1 MAGRPSIIIH
11 SDKPEPALAV
21 LAERHPDLQ
30 VTACDSYGGLADMIA
45 STGAE
50 VVYSVRFSGTPLFPR
65 RALLESP
72 TVRWVSVGGSG
83 TDHLLPWD
91 TAKVTVTNAAG
102 VAADMMAEYALGAML
117 SFSLGL
123 PGFARDQRTR
133 RWSAGRVEPI
143 EGRTLLILGLGR
155 TGQAVARRAKAM
167 GMVTLGARARPIPTA
182 DVDEVH
188 GIGDLPELW
197 ARADFIVC
205 CVPLL
210 ETTRGLVNAQAF
222 AAMKPT
228 AVLIDV
234 SRGGVVEEA
243 ALVEA
248 LEGCRLKGAAL
259 DVFAT
264 EPLPAD
270 HPLWGYDN
278 VIITP
283 HCSSVYDGWD
293 VKSVRMFAENLTRY
307 RRGEPLENVVDPT
320 RGY

>member
-1 MAGRPSIIIH
+1 MTGRPSIIVH

-21 LAERHPDLQ
+21 LAESHPDLQ
-30 VTACDSYGGLADMIA
+30 VAACDSYGGLAEMIA
-45 STGAE
+45 DTGAE
-50 VVYSVRFSGTPLFPR
+50 IVYSVRFSGTPLFPR
-65 RALLESP
+65 RALLESS

-91 TAKVTVTNAAG
+91 PSKVTVTNAAG

-123 PGFARDQRTR
+123 PGFARDQRAR
-133 RWSAGRVEPI
+133 RWTAGRVEPI

-167 GMVTLGARARPIPTA
+167 GMVTLGARARPGPTPN
-182 DVDEVH
+182 VDEVH
-188 GIGDLPELW
+188 RIGDMPELW

-210 ETTRGLVNAQAF
+210 ETTRGLVDRQAF
-222 AAMKPT
+222 SAMKPT

-248 LEGCRLKGAAL
+248 LEARRLRGAAL

-293 VKSVRMFAENLTRY
+293 VKSVRMFAENLARY

>member
-1 MAGRPSIIIH
+1 MAVCPSIIVH
-11 SDKPEPALAV
+11 SDRPEPALAV
-21 LAERHPDLQ
+21 LAERHPDLR
-30 VTACDSYGGLADMIA
+30 VAACDSYDGLADMIA
-45 STGAE
+45 GTGAE
-50 VVYSVRFSGTPLFPR
+50 VVYSVRFSGAPLFPR
-65 RALLESP
+65 RALLESA

-91 TAKVTVTNAAG
+91 PTKLTVTNAAG
-102 VAADMMAEYALGAML
+102 VAADMMAEYVLGAML
-117 SFSLGL
+117 AFSLGL
-123 PGFARDQRTR
+123 PGFARDQRAR
-133 RWSAGRVEPI
+133 RWAARSVAPI
-143 EGRTLLILGLGR
+143 EGRTLVILGLGR
-155 TGQAVARRAKAM
+155 IGQAVARRAKAM
-167 GMVTLGARARPIPTA
+167 GMVTLGARVRPRPTENI
-182 DVDEVH
+182 DEVH
-188 GIGDLPELW
+188 GIGDLPMLW

-210 ETTRGLVNAQAF
+210 ETTRGLVNTRAF

-248 LEGCRLKGAAL
+248 LGAGRLRGAAL
-259 DVFAT
+259 DVFTT

-278 VIITP
+278 VIVTP
-283 HCSSVYDGWD
+283 HCSSVYDGWE
-293 VKSVRMFAENLTRY
+293 VKSVRMFAENLARY